1 MEGNQMVLDQLN
13 SDPNY
18 VVDFII
24 DNNPTEVQ
32 AHLSGLNLLS
42 GTPQGDTIQS
52 LRADVRAID
61 DEETLRQVLA
71 VPYNNQATNY
81 TGGLEVALSTPD
93 APIGGTNE
101 LKSGWGLA
109 LVNGIT
115 TLGSGVANYFT
126 TIEQGQNLEVQQEMQ
141 TEYLEAQQELLDA
154 QAQAQAEAE
163 ERSKVLGLPPAVF
176 MSIIGAIVV
185 IIVFAFITS
194 KK

>member
-42 GTPQGDTIQS
+42 GTPQGDTKNS
-52 LRADVRAID
+52 LKADVRAID
-61 DEETLRQVLA
+61 DKETLRQVLA

-81 TGGLEVALSTPD
+81 TGGLEVELSTPD
-93 APIGGTNE
+93 APMGGNSE
-101 LKSGWGLA
+101 LKSGGGGVVLLNGLFSVGNNVLEYLTGQQTA
-109 LVNGIT
+109 ENLQTSAELQQEQIQAE
-115 TLGSGVANYFT
+115 LEAERIRAE
-126 TIEQGQNLEVQQEMQ
+126 TIEGQ
-141 TEYLEAQQELLDA
+141 
-154 QAQAQAEAE
+154 
-163 ERSKVLGLPPAVF
+163 KVLGLPPMVF
-176 MSIIGAIVV
+176 MSIIGAIAV
-185 IIVFAFITS
+185 IIVFAFATS